1 MNPSPTNQP
10 GPTEPIA
17 AQGSGAPAPASA
29 ASPNPQPPA
38 PSPASVA
45 SLSPQPRERSEPRP
59 PAPWARQ
66 IGAVL
71 RLELKK
77 TFLSKRGW
85 WIYFLALGP
94 VVLTLIHWLFEARR
108 SGGRHSMGEDSL
120 IFAGLFMFYYLRAGL
135 FFGCMGIFSNL
146 FRGEMLEKTLHY
158 YFLTPMRREMLV
170 AGKYLAGLAVA
181 LVLFV
186 GSATL
191 SFVLIG
197 KHFGAAWTDYL
208 LHGPGLNQLGAYAL
222 VAALACIGYGA
233 VFLMCGL
240 FFKNPMI
247 PAAVVWVWENIN
259 PFLPAVL
266 KKISVIFYLKNLCP
280 VEVPVPPPF
289 NVMVI
294 DADPTPF
301 WVAVPGLLA
310 VALIFLIYA
319 GISARNAEINYG
331 E

>member
-1 MNPSPTNQP
+1 MNQTLTNV
-10 GPTEPIA
+10 
-17 AQGSGAPAPASA
+17 SWS
-29 ASPNPQPPA
+29 
-38 PSPASVA
+38 
-45 SLSPQPRERSEPRP
+45 
-59 PAPWARQ
+59 RQ
-66 IGAVL
+66 IGGVL

-77 TFLSKRGW
+77 SFLSRRGW

-94 VVLTLIHWLFEARR
+94 VVLTLLHWLLESSRR
-108 SGGRHSMGEDSL
+108 GGRHSIGEDSL
-120 IFAGLFMFYYLRAGL
+120 IFAGLFMFYYLRAGI

-170 AGKYLAGLAVA
+170 AGKYLAGLTVA

-186 GSATL
+186 GSAAL
-191 SFVLIG
+191 SFLLIG
-197 KHFGAAWTDYL
+197 RHFGAAWNDYVI
-208 LHGPGLNQLGAYAL
+208 HGPGLHQLGAYML
-222 VAALACIGYGA
+222 VAALATIGYGA

-247 PAAVVWVWENIN
+247 PAAVVWVWENVN
-259 PFLPAVL
+259 PFLPSIL

-294 DADPTPF
+294 ESDPTPF
-301 WVAVPGLLA
+301 GLAVPGLLM
-310 VALIFLIYA
+310 VALIFLVYA